1 MKDEKK
7 NGMNKDIGQY
17 FPHMENL
24 WIENNIFQF
33 FLAIRLHGFKWMK
46 QDVNFY
52 HKPGF

>member
-1 MKDEKK
+1 MKVEKE
-7 NGMNKDIGQY
+7 NGMNKDTGRN
-17 FPHMENL
+17 FHHTGNL

-33 FLAIRLHGFKWMK
+33 FLAIRLHDFKWMK